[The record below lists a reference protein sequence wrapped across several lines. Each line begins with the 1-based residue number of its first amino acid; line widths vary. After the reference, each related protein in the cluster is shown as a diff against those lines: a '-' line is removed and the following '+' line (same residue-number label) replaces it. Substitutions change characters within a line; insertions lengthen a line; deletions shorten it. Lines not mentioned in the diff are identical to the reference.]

1 MSRNRFLLETQQGRA
16 TVLTAWIIRHAK
28 DFPVDNFLCTLND
41 EQRIKLHNVVALLE
55 HVSTKHF
62 ESGRPLL
69 LRRGQIG
76 TVVMI
81 YQDGPREVE
90 FADRDGRAFAILPL
104 RPDQLMLLHDT
115 PDFAAA

>member
-1 MSRNRFLLETQQGRA
+1 MNSE
-16 TVLTAWIIRHAK
+16 IDMH
-28 DFPVDNFLCTLND
+28 D
-41 EQRIKLHNVVALLE
+41 VVALLE
-55 HVSTKHF
+55 DVQTTHF

-81 YQDGPREVE
+81 YQDGAREVE

-104 RPDQLMLLHDT
+104 RPDQLIVLHDT
-115 PDFAAA
+115 PKFAAL